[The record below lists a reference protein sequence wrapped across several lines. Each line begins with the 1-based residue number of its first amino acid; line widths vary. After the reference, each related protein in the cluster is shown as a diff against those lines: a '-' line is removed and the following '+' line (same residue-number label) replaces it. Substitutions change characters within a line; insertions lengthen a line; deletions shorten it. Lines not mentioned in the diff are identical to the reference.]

1 MKLMIPLTLNFMQG
15 MMQSL
20 ALCRLMGLDV
30 IPREEETGEV
40 IDPRTASIVNL
51 YRVVRVPSSLCRLT
65 LM

>member
-1 MKLMIPLTLNFMQG
+1 MCKPVV
-15 MMQSL
+15 
-20 ALCRLMGLDV
+20 LCRLMGLDV

-51 YRVVRVPSSLCRLT
+51 YRVVG